1 MKNDPAPSHPKR
13 EIPRISYAQNR
24 EDILLD
30 RIFGEHV
37 GRYMDVG
44 SCHPVLHSNTQFFYE
59 RGWRGVNFEP
69 SCSSFHRFLD
79 HRPEDLNL
87 NLAAS
92 DFDGELTFYEV
103 DDHHGI
109 STLSAEIAQGYRRAD
124 SRWSSDGSRCAPSA
138 A

>member
-1 MKNDPAPSHPKR
+1 MKNNPALSHPKR

-30 RIFGEHV
+30 RLFGDHV

-44 SCHPVLHSNTQFFYE
+44 SCHPILDSNTHFFYE
-59 RGWRGVNFEP
+59 RGWRGVNLEP
-69 SCSSFHRFLD
+69 RVSSFHSFL
-79 HRPEDLNL
+79 HQRPEDLNL

-103 DDHHGI
+103 DDDGL
-109 STLSAEIAQGYRRAD
+109 STVSAEIAQGYRQRGVDGGRAT
-124 SRWSSDGSRCAPSA
+124 GPGAHNP
-138 A
+138 